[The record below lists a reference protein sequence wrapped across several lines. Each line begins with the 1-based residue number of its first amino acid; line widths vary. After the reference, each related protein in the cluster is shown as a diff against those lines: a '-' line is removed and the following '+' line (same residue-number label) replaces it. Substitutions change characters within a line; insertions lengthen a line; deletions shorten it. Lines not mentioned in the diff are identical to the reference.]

1 MPVVSTLRQTIQHG
15 SHKNINVPASGI
27 PSWMSKK
34 DLIGLLKAIQ
44 KAADKFI
51 GFNVD
56 DDKNVTLW
64 GPGAG
69 FVKGQLNHIQDNTS
83 AVMEADDINQGVLK
97 ALLWKMQHY
106 VPSGAYFF
114 ASVKQANALLN
125 WDVTFV
131 SWGMDPIS
139 LFKRLMKTYM
149 VKSSFPV
156 VSYITSQRGV
166 EWSLVPNGPKNILAV
181 PNGANQAQDDAAFRH
196 LKRALANQ
204 LTMTFVDQT
213 SDGWNLKEV
222 LHFCKLTSSNV
233 EGVSYRIKP
242 YTKDDGVEETSCV
255 LMGVPEQ
262 VRLFRDALLAEFQ
275 DADEEDNQSETSAGS
290 EASQ

>member
-1 MPVVSTLRQTIQHG
+1 MPVVSTLRQTTQIG
-15 SHKNINVPASGI
+15 SHKNLKVSASDI
-27 PSWMSKK
+27 PSWISKK
-34 DLIGLLKAIQ
+34 DLIGLLKAVQ
-44 KAADKFI
+44 KATNGFV

-83 AVMEADDINQGVLK
+83 AVMEVDDINQGVLK
-97 ALLWKMQHY
+97 TLLWKMQHY

-114 ASVKQANALLN
+114 ASVQQANAQLN
-125 WDVTFV
+125 WDVKFI

-149 VKSSFPV
+149 VKSSYPV
-156 VSYITSQRGV
+156 VSYITSQT
-166 EWSLVPNGPKNILAV
+166 EIDWTLVPNGPKYILAV

-196 LKRALANQ
+196 LKKELGNQ
-204 LTMTFVDQT
+204 LRMTFLDQT

-222 LHFCKLTSSNV
+222 LHFCKQQTV
-233 EGVSYRIKP
+233 EGVSYRIKS

-275 DADEEDNQSETSAGS
+275 DADEEDNQSETSEDS